1 MRADYKEIR
10 LSTFNDALKRMEA
23 IKETSDISS
32 KVSQVQN
39 IISLSKGDSVPQ
51 IQEINAMMITIVK
64 AMEDLFINTYGVLEN
79 SYEEYLASDSSLAK
93 LWEQMQT
100 QDEGT
105 RKVLDLN
112 DQSGVADYN
121 RGNDI
126 LKNFNN
132 NTNYNFYDFTLSG
145 NGKRRKIRNGSN
157 KELYTK
163 CI

>member
-51 IQEINAMMITIVK
+51 IQEINAKMITIVK

-112 DQSGVADYN
+112 DQSGAADYN
-121 RGNDI
+121 GGSDI

-145 NGKRRKIRNGSN
+145 NGK
-157 KELYTK
+157 KEK
-163 CI
+163 N

>member
-51 IQEINAMMITIVK
+51 IQEINAKMITIVK
-64 AMEDLFINTYGVLEN
+64 AMEDLFINTYDVLEN

-126 LKNFNN
+126 LKNFKN

-145 NGKRRKIRNGSN
+145 NGK
-157 KELYTK
+157 KEK
-163 CI
+163 N

>member
-145 NGKRRKIRNGSN
+145 N
-157 KELYTK
+157 
-163 CI
+163 

>member
-145 NGKRRKIRNGSN
+145 NGK
-157 KELYTK
+157 KEK
-163 CI
+163 N

>member
-1 MRADYKEIR
+1 MVRLR

-132 NTNYNFYDFTLSG
+132 NTNYNFDTYNSLTPNWYYKVL
-145 NGKRRKIRNGSN
+145 R
-157 KELYTK
+157 
-163 CI
+163 

>member
-132 NTNYNFYDFTLSG
+132 NT
-145 NGKRRKIRNGSN
+145 K
-157 KELYTK
+157 
-163 CI
+163 

>member
-64 AMEDLFINTYGVLEN
+64 AMEDLFINTYAVLEN

-145 NGKRRKIRNGSN
+145 NGK
-157 KELYTK
+157 KEK
-163 CI
+163 N

>member
-51 IQEINAMMITIVK
+51 IQKINAKMITIVK

-126 LKNFNN
+126 LKNFKN

-145 NGKRRKIRNGSN
+145 NGK
-157 KELYTK
+157 KEK
-163 CI
+163 N

>member
-10 LSTFNDALKRMEA
+10 LSTFNDAIKRMEA

-145 NGKRRKIRNGSN
+145 NGK
-157 KELYTK
+157 KEK
-163 CI
+163 N

>member
-51 IQEINAMMITIVK
+51 IQEINAKMITIVK

-79 SYEEYLASDSSLAK
+79 SNEEYLASDSSLAK

-105 RKVLDLN
+105 RKVLELN
-112 DQSGVADYN
+112 DQSGAADYN

-145 NGKRRKIRNGSN
+145 NGK
-157 KELYTK
+157 KEK
-163 CI
+163 N

>member
-79 SYEEYLASDSSLAK
+79 SYEEYLASSSSLAK

-145 NGKRRKIRNGSN
+145 NGK
-157 KELYTK
+157 KEK
-163 CI
+163 N

>member
-1 MRADYKEIR
+1 MRADDKEIR

-145 NGKRRKIRNGSN
+145 NGK
-157 KELYTK
+157 KEK
-163 CI
+163 N

>member
-132 NTNYNFYDFTLSG
+132 NTNYNFYYFTLSG
-145 NGKRRKIRNGSN
+145 NGK
-157 KELYTK
+157 KEK
-163 CI
+163 N

>member
-51 IQEINAMMITIVK
+51 IQEINAKMITIVK

-100 QDEGT
+100 QGEGT

-132 NTNYNFYDFTLSG
+132 NTIYNFYDFTLSG
-145 NGKRRKIRNGSN
+145 NGK
-157 KELYTK
+157 KEK
-163 CI
+163 N

>member
-132 NTNYNFYDFTLSG
+132 NTNVTNNAAIGVTWSG
-145 NGKRRKIRNGSN
+145 KITFS
-157 KELYTK
+157 
-163 CI
+163 

>member
-51 IQEINAMMITIVK
+51 IQEINAKMITIVK

-126 LKNFNN
+126 LKILIIIQIIIFM
-132 NTNYNFYDFTLSG
+132 TLHLVVME
-145 NGKRRKIRNGSN
+145 KRRKIRNGSN

>member
-23 IKETSDISS
+23 INETSDISS

-112 DQSGVADYN
+112 DQSGIADYN

-145 NGKRRKIRNGSN
+145 NGK
-157 KELYTK
+157 KEK
-163 CI
+163 N

>member
-132 NTNYNFYDFTLSG
+132 NTNSNLYN
-145 NGKRRKIRNGSN
+145 
-157 KELYTK
+157 
-163 CI
+163 

>member
-100 QDEGT
+100 QGEGT

-145 NGKRRKIRNGSN
+145 NGK
-157 KELYTK
+157 KEK
-163 CI
+163 N

>member
-132 NTNYNFYDFTLSG
+132 NTNNNFYDFTLSG
-145 NGKRRKIRNGSN
+145 NGK
-157 KELYTK
+157 KEK
-163 CI
+163 N

>member
-145 NGKRRKIRNGSN
+145 NEK
-157 KELYTK
+157 KEK
-163 CI
+163 N

>member
-112 DQSGVADYN
+112 NQSGVADYN

-145 NGKRRKIRNGSN
+145 NGK
-157 KELYTK
+157 KEK
-163 CI
+163 N

>member
-132 NTNYNFYDFTLSG
+132 IQIIIFMTLHLVVME
-145 NGKRRKIRNGSN
+145 KRRKIRNGSN

>member
-112 DQSGVADYN
+112 DQSC
-121 RGNDI
+121 
-126 LKNFNN
+126 L
-132 NTNYNFYDFTLSG
+132 
-145 NGKRRKIRNGSN
+145 
-157 KELYTK
+157 LYTSDAADD
-163 CI
+163 

>member
-64 AMEDLFINTYGVLEN
+64 AMEDLFTNTYGVLEN

-145 NGKRRKIRNGSN
+145 NGK
-157 KELYTK
+157 KEK
-163 CI
+163 N

>member
-32 KVSQVQN
+32 KVGQVQN

-51 IQEINAMMITIVK
+51 IQEINAKMITIVK

-105 RKVLDLN
+105 RKVLDVN

-145 NGKRRKIRNGSN
+145 NGK
-157 KELYTK
+157 KEK
-163 CI
+163 N

>member
-10 LSTFNDALKRMEA
+10 ISTFNDALKRMEA

-51 IQEINAMMITIVK
+51 IQEINAKMITIVK

-112 DQSGVADYN
+112 DQSGAADYN

-145 NGKRRKIRNGSN
+145 NGK
-157 KELYTK
+157 
-163 CI
+163 

>member
-51 IQEINAMMITIVK
+51 IQEINAKMITIVK

-112 DQSGVADYN
+112 DQSGGADYN

-145 NGKRRKIRNGSN
+145 NGK
-157 KELYTK
+157 KEK
-163 CI
+163 N

>member
-132 NTNYNFYDFTLSG
+132 NTNYN
-145 NGKRRKIRNGSN
+145 
-157 KELYTK
+157 
-163 CI
+163 

>member
-51 IQEINAMMITIVK
+51 IQEINAKMITIVK
-64 AMEDLFINTYGVLEN
+64 AMEDLFINTYGVLEI
-79 SYEEYLASDSSLAK
+79 SYEEYFASDSSLAK

-105 RKVLDLN
+105 SKVLDLN
-112 DQSGVADYN
+112 DQTGVADYN

-145 NGKRRKIRNGSN
+145 NGK
-157 KELYTK
+157 KEK
-163 CI
+163 N

>member
-132 NTNYNFYDFTLSG
+132 NTNSSLYN
-145 NGKRRKIRNGSN
+145 
-157 KELYTK
+157 
-163 CI
+163 

>member
-132 NTNYNFYDFTLSG
+132 NTNYNFHS
-145 NGKRRKIRNGSN
+145 KIFLFAPFLRYYHQYN
-157 KELYTK
+157 L
-163 CI
+163 

>member
-121 RGNDI
+121 RGTDI

-145 NGKRRKIRNGSN
+145 NGK
-157 KELYTK
+157 KEK
-163 CI
+163 N